1 VNLHIQQTLQQR
13 GSPRLSFDSDELLID
28 VEDGLDDALAEGIDL
43 ELELANFEQ
52 ELAEVEEPSKL
63 DELELTDISMDLDIE
78 SPGSDLSGIYQLEDE
93 SITANN
99 HTLLDAILPSWDE
112 SSKAPIDTFVESDAD
127 ADILM
132 GMLVMGI
139 AEEALHMRG
148 PYGQIP
154 TSQDWFSVS
163 MQWKGDRFQKIY
175 RQRGLTWWEPV
186 VFVVGYSQP
195 AKLVFY
201 PAMAVKEFV

>member
-1 VNLHIQQTLQQR
+1 MQALNNTQTQDP
-13 GSPRLSFDSDELLID
+13 SAMDSKVVTPLGHDN
-28 VEDGLDDALAEGIDL
+28 GLDNVLAEGIDL

-63 DELELTDISMDLDIE
+63 DELELTDISMDLDIK
-78 SPGSDLSGIYQLEDE
+78 SPGSNLSGIYQLEDK

-99 HTLLDAILPSWDE
+99 HTLLDAILPSWDK
-112 SSKAPIDTFVESDAD
+112 SSKAPIDMFVKSNAD

-154 TSQDWFSVS
+154 TSQDWFSVL
-163 MQWKGDRFQKIY
+163 MQWKGD
-175 RQRGLTWWEPV
+175 
-186 VFVVGYSQP
+186 
-195 AKLVFY
+195 
-201 PAMAVKEFV
+201 